1 MNGGR
6 RGRLRERYPNQDGGQ
21 SIKIGR
27 SDLGD
32 EKSVARTKS
41 APAASRRR
49 GENGLGVGLNF
60 GVL

>member
-1 MNGGR
+1 MVA
-6 RGRLRERYPNQDGGQ
+6 LERERYPKPRWRSINR
-21 SIKIGR
+21 IKIGR
-27 SDLGD
+27 SDLGE
-32 EKSVARTKS
+32 EKGVAGTKS

>member
-1 MNGGR
+1 MVA
-6 RGRLRERYPNQDGGQ
+6 LERYPNQDGGQ

-60 GVL
+60 EVL